1 MNRIVYLNGHFSDEK
16 DAKISIFDRS
26 FLFSDSVYEVT
37 TVLDGKM
44 IDFDN
49 HMKRLDRSMSELKFP
64 KMLNHDSIKKFHKD
78 LIVKNELKEGIIY
91 LHVSR
96 GIADRSF
103 NFPPKNID
111 LTVAAFTQEKKLL
124 KNDEVANGIR
134 VMTVEDKRWKRCDIK
149 TTQLLYP
156 SFAKAQASE
165 KGFDDAW
172 MLRDGYISEGTS
184 NNAWIIKSG
193 NILTRE
199 ADELILN
206 GITRQSVINCAKLL
220 GYKIS
225 YKGFT
230 LDDAITADEAFI
242 TSATTF
248 VTPVVN
254 INGKQIKDGK
264 PGKFTGQLR
273 EEYIKNSLK
282 TAI

>member
-1 MNRIVYLNGHFSDEK
+1 MNRIIYLNGEFCCET

-49 HMKRLDRSMSELKFP
+49 HMKRLDRSMSELKFS
-64 KMLNHDSIKKFHKD
+64 KMLDHELIKKFHKD
-78 LIVKNELKEGIIY
+78 LIAKNNLKEGIIY

-96 GIADRSF
+96 GVADRSF
-103 NFPPKNID
+103 NFPPKETN
-111 LTVAAFTQEKKLL
+111 LTVAAFTQEKNLIENKES
-124 KNDEVANGIR
+124 KNGISI
-134 VMTVEDKRWKRCDIK
+134 MTLEDKRWKRCDIK

-156 SFAKAQASE
+156 SFAKAEAYE

-172 MLRDGYISEGTS
+172 MLRDGYVSEGTS

-193 NILTRE
+193 KILTRQ
-199 ADELILN
+199 ADDLILN
-206 GITRQSVINCAKLL
+206 GITRQSVINCAKIL
-220 GYKIS
+220 GYNIS

-230 LDDAITADEAFI
+230 LTDAISADEAFI

-254 INGKQIKDGK
+254 INGKKISTGK
-264 PGKFTGQLR
+264 PGEFTGKLR
-273 EEYIKNSLK
+273 KEYIKNSLK